1 MRCVVT
7 GGAGFIGSHLADAL
21 MARGDTVRIV
31 DDFSTGRREN
41 LQAIRPAF
49 ELLEGDCADP
59 SVAERAVA
67 GAEVVFHQAAIPSVP
82 RSWADPVATE
92 RANVGAT
99 VALLEACRKAG
110 VRRLVMAASSAA
122 YGETPTLPK
131 VESMEPSPQSP
142 YAVQKLAS
150 EHYCR
155 LYATQCGVETVAL
168 RYFNVFGP
176 RQDPR
181 SDDAAGIVYFPRLIS
196 YFHDAYV
203 SVLAARGL
211 PLHELIKTSPWIAP
225 IRRAEADFL
234 RPVRF
239 GDRICAALV
248 RAQAST
254 SSIALGWR
262 LTSGGS
268 GLEGAPGEVVHA
280 TGKTVHTFV
289 DRSFQRAALPEEM
302 RRAFADALAATP

>member
-7 GGAGFIGSHLADAL
+7 GGAGFIGSHLAEAL

-59 SVAERAVA
+59 AVAERAVA

-99 VALLEACRKAG
+99 VALLEACRTAG

-181 SDDAAGIVYFPRLIS
+181 SDYAAVVPRFATAALRGEPVTIFGDGGQSRDFTPVADAVQANLLAATSAGAAGRVINV
-196 YFHDAYV
+196 
-203 SVLAARGL
+203 ARGERITL
-211 PLHELIKTSPWIAP
+211 LELVARFEALTGRPVE
-225 IRRAEADFL
+225 RRHAEA
-234 RPVRF
+234 RP
-239 GDRICAALV
+239 GDIRHSLAD
-248 RAQAST
+248 
-254 SSIALGWR
+254 IALARELLGYR
-262 LTSGGS
+262 PSAS
-268 GLEGAPGEVVHA
+268 LEPALREVVA
-280 TGKTVHTFV
+280 FY
-289 DRSFQRAALPEEM
+289 RAAL
-302 RRAFADALAATP
+302 A